1 MLMERVFKDVR
12 IGEGVGSS
20 KDVIVKV
27 GNREYTV
34 GLFILVSNGMV
45 QECNTIVNRVQS
57 VSKVK

>member
-45 QECNTIVNRVQS
+45 QECNTIVNRVES
-57 VSKVK
+57 VSTVK